1 MSQVV
6 YRGTAYDTVKRRQAQ
21 SQEAHPHNVKETY
34 RGVSYTK
41 EVR

>member
-6 YRGTAYDTVKRRQAQ
+6 YRGVSYDTVQRRQAQ
-21 SQEAHPHNVKETY
+21 AQAQQPRQQSESY
-34 RGVSYTK
+34 RGVKFVK

>member
-6 YRGTAYDTVKRRQAQ
+6 YRGTAYDTVQRRQAQ
-21 SQEAHPHNVKETY
+21 AQQANPHNVKETY

>member
-6 YRGTAYDTVKRRQAQ
+6 YRGLAYDTTQRRQAQ
-21 SQEAHPHNVKETY
+21 AQAQQPHNVKETY
-34 RGVSYTK
+34 RGVTYTK